1 LGNAKKHKTLA
12 PIKIVY
18 LIILLLFLG
27 IVILVASGTFNTP
40 KINSDKIDKPI
51 KNDTSSAKVT
61 ALNKLNSLENIVKN
75 NSDDLK
81 SLLQLAHLLN
91 DSGFYNKAITNY
103 KKYLEKDS
111 TNVDILIDMGVCYYQ
126 LKDYNSAIKTMK
138 KGVALNPKHQIA
150 NFNLGIVT
158 ATNGNN
164 DEAVKYWQIAVNINP
179 SSDIGKKAQN
189 LLDNH

>member
-1 LGNAKKHKTLA
+1 MGNAKKHKTLA

-126 LKDYNSAIKTMK
+126 LEDYNSAIKTMK

>member
-40 KINSDKIDKPI
+40 KINSDKIDKPT

-126 LKDYNSAIKTMK
+126 LEDYNSAIKTMK

>member
-1 LGNAKKHKTLA
+1 LGNAKENKTLA
-12 PIKIVY
+12 PIKIIY
-18 LIILLLFLG
+18 LIILLMFFG
-27 IVILVASGTFNTP
+27 MVILIASGTFRRP
-40 KINSDKIDKPI
+40 KREDSEI
-51 KNDTSSAKVT
+51 KK
-61 ALNKLNSLENIVKN
+61 SLENNVNSAEITAPNKISSLEVIVKN
-75 NSDDLK
+75 NPNDLN

-111 TNVDILIDMGVCYYQ
+111 TNVDILIDLGVCYYQ
-126 LKDYNSAIKTMK
+126 LKDYSSAIKTMK

-164 DEAVKYWQIAVNINP
+164 DEAIKYWQIAININP